1 MRIGFLNSKNVMRAI
16 DKIIIHC
23 SASEKI
29 ADAKSIKKLHIEQ
42 NGWKD
47 IGYHYVI
54 KRDGTIET
62 GRSEDEIGAHCE
74 GHNSSS
80 IGVCLGGLQYFD
92 DAQLQSMGLLVRMLL
107 NKYNLTYKNVLAH
120 YELDK
125 KGKTCPN
132 LDANLLRLYIK
143 GD

>member
-1 MRIGFLNSKNVMRAI
+1 MRKI

-29 ADAKSIKKLHIEQ
+29 ADVQSIRKLHVEQ

-54 KRDGTIET
+54 KRDGTIEF
-62 GRSEDEIGAHCE
+62 GRKEDEIGAHCE
-74 GHNSSS
+74 GHNANS
-80 IGVCLGGLQYFD
+80 IGICLGGLQYFD
-92 DAQLQSMGLLVRMLL
+92 NAQLHAMLLLVRSLL
-107 NKYNLTYKNVLAH
+107 QKYNLTYKDVLGH
-120 YELDK
+120 YELDQ

-143 GD
+143 GE